1 MKSAIIFYSG
11 ENWGSQMCS
20 HLSKATRQF
29 RSRNRNWKLLNPC
42 LFYFTITRLLSSV
55 LQMEFYLDRLI
66 LTWDFTSDL
75 IGVLGLDLSS
85 YPKQPKKYGYSL
97 WNHRFQVTE
106 HQRTMISE
114 RQETNEVS
122 SKIVSGWEG
131 CRPWCR
137 ERERNQVE
145 AHVGRHQ
152 ELRRQVVSMKWLRCP
167 VLTGQRT
174 KESHMERTAKIC
186 RVLHLSI

>member
-66 LTWDFTSDL
+66 LGFYLWFNWGIRTGFIL
-75 IGVLGLDLSS
+75 L
-85 YPKQPKKYGYSL
+85 PKTTKNYGYSL
-97 WNHRFQVTE
+97 WNHGFQVTE

-114 RQETNEVS
+114 RKQMRWALKLSQVERAV
-122 SKIVSGWEG
+122 GRG
-131 CRPWCR
+131 A

-152 ELRRQVVSMKWLRCP
+152 ELRQVMSMKWLRCP

-174 KESHMERTAKIC
+174 KESHTWRELQISAECCI
-186 RVLHLSI
+186 